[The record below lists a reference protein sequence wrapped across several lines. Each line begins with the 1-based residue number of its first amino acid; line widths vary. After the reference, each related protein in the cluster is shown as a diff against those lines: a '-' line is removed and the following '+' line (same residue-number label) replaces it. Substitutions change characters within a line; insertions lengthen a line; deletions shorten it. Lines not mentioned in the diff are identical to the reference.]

1 MKYSWLILAVI
12 GVCLV
17 LMVQTGCEEGQRAAE
32 ASEKVAQEPQRPT
45 MASKE
50 PAHAVEKAR
59 EPVRPK
65 PVAVAQ
71 KPEPVVEQPK
81 PVAVAEKLE
90 PVVERPKPVVER
102 PRPVAVAEK
111 LEPVVERPRPVPVVV
126 EPKVETVTAKAGAN
140 APAIRFDK
148 LVHDFGEVGPG
159 SNNICEFGFSNV
171 GDGVLKII
179 DVKTDCGCTMY
190 TLKKRDYLP
199 GESGALKLKYHAT
212 TQAGLATRR
221 TVVTTNDKAKPRITL
236 TIRAKVVAKVSF
248 DPKRLNLLL
257 KDESKS
263 PPELTLT
270 SVDGK
275 PFSITSLTSTANAL
289 SADIDP
295 SVKATKFVLRPR
307 MDRTRLQR
315 VTNGIIQIS
324 LTHPECK
331 TLTIPFSALTRFKIN
346 PPVIIVFDAV
356 PGKAIIRPNVT
367 ILNNYQ
373 EAFEIASMSSKEG
386 SIRVVKQDKISTGYR
401 LTLEIT
407 PPDSVDK
414 KKFMDEFSV
423 QIKDGEL
430 LKITL
435 QGFYARIR
443 PTTQ

>member
-1 MKYSWLILAVI
+1 MKRSWLILAVI

-17 LMVQTGCEEGQRAAE
+17 LMVQAGCEEGKRAAE
-32 ASEKVAQEPQRPT
+32 ASEKVAQEPLRPST
-45 MASKE
+45 ASKE
-50 PAHAVEKAR
+50 RAHAVEKAW

-65 PVAVAQ
+65 PVAVAE
-71 KPEPVVEQPK
+71 KPEPVALKHKPVALKPEPIALKPEPVALKPK
-81 PVAVAEKLE
+81 PVALKPK
-90 PVVERPKPVVER
+90 PVLERPKPV
-102 PRPVAVAEK
+102 
-111 LEPVVERPRPVPVVV
+111 PVVV
-126 EPKVETVTAKAGAN
+126 APKVETVTARSGAN

-179 DVKTDCGCTMY
+179 DVKTDCGCTMF

-212 TQAGLATRR
+212 TRAGLATRR
-221 TVVTTNDKAKPRITL
+221 TVVTTNDKAKPGITL

-248 DPKRLNLLL
+248 EPNRLNLLL
-257 KDESKS
+257 KDEGQS

-307 MDRTRLQR
+307 MDKTRLQR
-315 VTNGIIQIS
+315 VTNGIIQIN

-331 TLTIPFSALTRFKIN
+331 TLTVPFSALTRFRIN

-356 PGKAIIRPNVT
+356 PGKVIIRPNVT

-373 EAFEIASMSSKEG
+373 EAFEIASASSREG
-386 SIRVVKQDKISTGYR
+386 YIKVVKQDKISTGYK

-407 PPDSVDK
+407 PPDSADK
-414 KKFMDEFSV
+414 KNFRDEFSV

-430 LKITL
+430 LRITL

>member
-1 MKYSWLILAVI
+1 MKHSWLILAVI

-45 MASKE
+45 TASKE
-50 PAHAVEKAR
+50 RAHAVEKAR

-65 PVAVAQ
+65 PVAVAE

-81 PVAVAEKLE
+81 PVAVA
-90 PVVERPKPVVER
+90 
-102 PRPVAVAEK
+102 VAEK
-111 LEPVVERPRPVPVVV
+111 LEPVALKPLPVVERPKPVPVVV
-126 EPKVETVTAKAGAN
+126 EPKVETVTAKEGAN

-179 DVKTDCGCTMY
+179 DVKPNCGCTMF
-190 TLKKRDYLP
+190 TLNKRDYLP
-199 GESGALKLKYHAT
+199 GESGSLKLKYHASAR
-212 TQAGLATRR
+212 AGLESKLV
-221 TVVTTNDKAKPRITL
+221 VVTTNDKAKPRITL

-257 KDESKS
+257 KDEGES
-263 PPELTLT
+263 PAELTLT

-307 MDRTRLQR
+307 MDRTKLQR
-315 VTNGIIQIS
+315 VTNGIIQIN

-331 TLTIPFSALTRFKIN
+331 TLTIPFSALARFKIN

-373 EAFEIASMSSKEG
+373 EAFEIASMSSKGG

-407 PPDSVDK
+407 PPDSADK